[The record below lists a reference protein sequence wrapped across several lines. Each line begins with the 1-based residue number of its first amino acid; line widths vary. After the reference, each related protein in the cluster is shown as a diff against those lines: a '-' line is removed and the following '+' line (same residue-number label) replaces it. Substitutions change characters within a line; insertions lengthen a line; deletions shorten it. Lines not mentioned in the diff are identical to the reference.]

1 MLSLLLNACAIEG
14 GFGRPQA
21 TVFTKITDEVLLN
34 TNIVTRGLTWPEF
47 TRDEAV
53 LRESG
58 HRLARSL
65 HTNAVPSK
73 TSYDARMG
81 GYGTGHWVQNSESP
95 LLLLGRDID
104 SDHHALTQFGHSDH
118 RVLVSD
124 SQRLDTMLKRD
135 RGLRAR
141 ERDGARARL
150 QENYDYIK
158 TVFDDFGRRLRA
170 YHYAIEDVRAH
181 DPDAVVVEM
190 RGSLDHLRD
199 RAASIK
205 YELDNFYRAALA
217 RSDAHPPRPERE
229 RSGRRDR
236 YSYRQHPDGGEP
248 YGPTPIGPSEHSF
261 K

>member
-1 MLSLLLNACAIEG
+1 LLSLLLSACAIEG

-53 LRESG
+53 LLESG

-141 ERDGARARL
+141 ERNGARARL